1 MVESWTILASDWLAG
16 PRRGLISERCSVAR
30 WRVVMND
37 PVPCISSA
45 QCPGLLLPAAPLD
58 PESGYS
64 CDQCGHEEAWDKV
77 DTDLSTQQQH
87 FINIL
92 Y

>member
-1 MVESWTILASDWLAG
+1 M
-16 PRRGLISERCSVAR
+16 
-30 WRVVMND
+30 VVMYD
-37 PVPCISSA
+37 PGMTLYPVSA

-77 DTDLSTQQQH
+77 DTD
-87 FINIL
+87 I

>member
-1 MVESWTILASDWLAG
+1 MSCVDNSL
-16 PRRGLISERCSVAR
+16 PLIPLFVALSHHNR
-30 WRVVMND
+30 PGMTLYH
-37 PVPCISSA
+37 VPFA
-45 QCPGLLLPAAPLD
+45 QCPGLLLPSAPLD

-77 DTDLSTQQQH
+77 DTD
-87 FINIL
+87 I